1 MDDMANYYM
10 RLTVAFKRL
19 GREWI
24 DGKAYVSLEEVLDA
38 VDEII
43 TTEGEGDGI

>member
-19 GREWI
+19 NRQWI
-24 DGKAYVSLEEVLDA
+24 DGKAYVSLEEVFDM
-38 VDEII
+38 VDEIMA
-43 TTEGEGDGI
+43 TEGEGDGV